1 MPFDEVLGLLPSDLT
16 QNADDPRDPLMYQ
29 TILVIAN
36 VTELATGKTLS
47 GNSTVRCQSK
57 QYQLEFLEMTP
68 DSYKRGLD
76 FTGYVSSSY
85 AMHLCFDDS
94 VLVREFIYSV
104 LERKSC

>member
-1 MPFDEVLGLLPSDLT
+1 MV
-16 QNADDPRDPLMYQ
+16 YQ

-47 GNSTVRCQSK
+47 GNSTVRCHSK

-76 FTGYVSSSY
+76 FTGYVS
-85 AMHLCFDDS
+85 LLF
-94 VLVREFIYSV
+94 FIYYV
-104 LERKSC
+104 NHTKVHE